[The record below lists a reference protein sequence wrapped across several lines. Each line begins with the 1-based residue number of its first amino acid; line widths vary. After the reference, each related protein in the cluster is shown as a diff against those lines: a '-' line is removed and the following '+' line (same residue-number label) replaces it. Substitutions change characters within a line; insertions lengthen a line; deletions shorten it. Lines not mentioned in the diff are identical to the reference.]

1 MFARIVS
8 MRLKANTSR
17 SDFSQTIEREI
28 IPVLRKQKGF
38 QDEIT
43 FVDPSGTEVV
53 GISLWDQKENAELY
67 SRGAYPEVVLKT
79 LTNVVEGT
87 PEVRSFEVA
96 NSTFHR
102 IAAPAVVVA
111 A

>member
-8 MRLKANTSR
+8 MHLKPNTPR
-17 SDFSQTIEREI
+17 SDFSKTIEKEI

-43 FVDPSGTEVV
+43 FVAPSGTEVV

-67 SRGAYPEVVLKT
+67 SRGTYPEVLKT
-79 LTNVVEGT
+79 LLRVVEGT
-87 PEVRSFEVA
+87 PEVRTFEVA
-96 NSTFHR
+96 NSTFHH
-102 IAAPAVVVA
+102 VA
-111 A
+111 ARLAA

>member
-8 MRLKANTSR
+8 MTLKPNTPRL
-17 SDFSQTIEREI
+17 DFSKAIENEI

-43 FVDPSGTEVV
+43 FVAPSGTEVV

-67 SRGAYPEVVLKT
+67 NRGAYPEVLKT
-79 LTNVVEGT
+79 LARVVEGT
-87 PEVRSFEVA
+87 PEVRTFEVV
-96 NSTFHR
+96 NSTFHQ
-102 IAAPAVVVA
+102 IAARLA

>member
-8 MRLKANTSR
+8 MHLKTNTSR

-43 FVDPSGTEVV
+43 FVAPSGTEVV

-67 SRGAYPEVVLKT
+67 SREAYPEVLKT
-79 LTNVVEGT
+79 LTKVVEGT

-102 IAAPAVVVA
+102 IAAPAAVA